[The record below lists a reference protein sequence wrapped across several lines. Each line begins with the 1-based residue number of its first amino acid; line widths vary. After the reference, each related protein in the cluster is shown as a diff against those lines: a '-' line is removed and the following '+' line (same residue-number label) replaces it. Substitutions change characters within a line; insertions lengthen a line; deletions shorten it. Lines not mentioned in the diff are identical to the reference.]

1 MKKLILLLLIATI
14 TSSCYT
20 YIPGFGVRRVNT
32 RLQPY
37 HRMGVNGYHLPNR
50 RYNRII
56 IPRTTKRRQ
65 SIIIIPSNKK

>member
-20 YIPGFGVRRVNT
+20 YIPGFGIRRVNT
-32 RLQPY
+32 KLKPY
-37 HRMGVNGYHLPNR
+37 HRIGVNGYHLPNR

-56 IPRTTKRRQ
+56 IPHSPKRRQ
-65 SIIIIPSNKK
+65 SVIIIPSSKK

>member
-1 MKKLILLLLIATI
+1 MKKLILLLLIATV

-20 YIPGFGVRRVNT
+20 YIPGFGIRRTNV

-37 HRMGVNGYHLPNR
+37 HRIGVNGYHLPNR

-56 IPRTTKRRQ
+56 IPRTPKHRQ

>member
-1 MKKLILLLLIATI
+1 MKKLILLLLIATV

-20 YIPGFGVRRVNT
+20 YIPGFGVRRVNSK
-32 RLQPY
+32 LKPY

-56 IPRTTKRRQ
+56 IPHSPKRRQ
-65 SIIIIPSNKK
+65 SIIIIPSSKK

>member
-32 RLQPY
+32 KLKPY

-56 IPRTTKRRQ
+56 IPHSPKRRQ
-65 SIIIIPSNKK
+65 SIIIIPSSKK

>member
-32 RLQPY
+32 KLKPY
-37 HRMGVNGYHLPNR
+37 HHIGVNGYHLPNR

-56 IPRTTKRRQ
+56 IPHSPKRRQ
-65 SIIIIPSNKK
+65 SIIIIPSSKK

>member
-1 MKKLILLLLIATI
+1 MKKLLLFIVISIL

-56 IPRTTKRRQ
+56 IPHSPKRRQ